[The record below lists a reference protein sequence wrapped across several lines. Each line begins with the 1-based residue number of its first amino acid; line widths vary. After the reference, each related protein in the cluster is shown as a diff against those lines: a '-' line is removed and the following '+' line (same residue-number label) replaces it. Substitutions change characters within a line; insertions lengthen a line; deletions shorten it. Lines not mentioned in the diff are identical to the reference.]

1 LLSLAEPSKSVTY
14 YDISFIVQLAVP
26 PSQFTSLAD
35 KLHKN
40 NYKGISNR
48 LVIEKPFGKD
58 SASAKEMMEA
68 ITKDGWKQE
77 EIYRIDHFI
86 GDEMVRAY
94 SAILQDARILLMKDF
109 AYK

>member
-1 LLSLAEPSKSVTY
+1 VSALLGRAGRPCAKLR
-14 YDISFIVQLAVP
+14 IRFQLAVP

-40 NYKGISNR
+40 NYKGTSNR

-58 SASAKEMMEA
+58 SDSAKEMMDA

-77 EIYRIDHFI
+77 EVYRIDHFI
-86 GDEMVRAY
+86 GDEMVCVFHVGQPCVG
-94 SAILQDARILLMKDF
+94 S
-109 AYK
+109 